1 MALDRHRVSGRS
13 RGRVA
18 VVGQDGGHALR
29 LVKLRATSMEAA
41 YPTELGARRT
51 QRLSVSVPFH
61 CPLLSPVAAQLVAAL
76 EDIEVKAPK
85 TVYVG
90 NRRARALYD
99 AAAVREELGTNVSHP
114 VLWSHS
120 TRLLY
125 ELGARTFIE
134 APPGATL
141 TGLIV
146 SASPDVRARAA
157 AQAPLDGLVR
167 SARRL

>member
-1 MALDRHRVSGRS
+1 MVSGRS

-51 QRLSVSVPFH
+51 QRLPVSVPSH
-61 CPLLSPVAAQLVAAL
+61 CPLLSPVAAQLVATL

-90 NRRARALYD
+90 SRRARALI
-99 AAAVREELGTNVSHP
+99 RRRG
-114 VLWSHS
+114 
-120 TRLLY
+120 
-125 ELGARTFIE
+125 
-134 APPGATL
+134 
-141 TGLIV
+141 
-146 SASPDVRARAA
+146 RARGTGN
-157 AQAPLDGLVR
+157 QRQPPRPMVRLDPAPL
-167 SARRL
+167 